1 MSAALDS
8 VPATQSSAKEV
19 NVAAWVDEEVRF
31 CGEKRAVG
39 EKGNGR
45 AAAVPAFRSR

>member
-39 EKGNGR
+39 EKGNGS
-45 AAAVPAFRSR
+45 P